1 MLRGEGVTHSFGG
14 LMAVAGADFNVEEGE
29 IVGLIGP
36 NGAGKTTLFNLISGA
51 LAPDEGKIT
60 FKGEDITW
68 LKPHQICL
76 RGLARTFQITKL
88 FTEMTAFENVRLAL
102 LYGNPER
109 TIRRREAKREV
120 TKILASVGLLS
131 DRNKPARELPLA
143 TQRRVEIAR
152 ALATNPEI
160 LLLDEVMAGLTQSE
174 LGQAMQLIRQLRDRG
189 ITIFMVEHVMQ
200 AIMEVCDRILVLH
213 YGKVVAE
220 GSPGEVANDRTVHE
234 IYLGR

>member
-1 MLRGEGVTHSFGG
+1 MLRGEGLTHSFGG
-14 LMAVAGADFNVEEGE
+14 LMAVAGADFQVERGE

-51 LAPDEGKIT
+51 LRPDQGMIT
-60 FKGEDITW
+60 FKGEDITG
-68 LKPHQICL
+68 LKPHRIC
-76 RGLARTFQITKL
+76 RAGLARTFQITKL
-88 FTEMTAFENVRLAL
+88 FNEMTAFENVRLAL

-120 TKILASVGLLS
+120 TQLMASVGLLS
-131 DRNKPARELPLA
+131 DRNKPVKELPLA

-174 LGQAMQLIRQLRDRG
+174 LSQAMQLVTQLRERG
-189 ITIFMVEHVMQ
+189 ITIFMIEHVMR
-200 AIMEVCDRILVLH
+200 AIMEVCDRIMVLH
-213 YGKVVAE
+213 YGKMVAE
-220 GSPGEVANDRTVHE
+220 GSPGEVANDRSVQE